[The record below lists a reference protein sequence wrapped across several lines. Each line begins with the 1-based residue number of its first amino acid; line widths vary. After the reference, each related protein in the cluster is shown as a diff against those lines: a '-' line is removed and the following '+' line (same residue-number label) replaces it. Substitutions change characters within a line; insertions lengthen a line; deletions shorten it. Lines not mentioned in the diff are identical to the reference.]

1 MDINLEYIMQIL
13 VPVLTILLGALSA
26 YLRGK
31 EKLRYS
37 AIDYITQAEE
47 MYKDVTKAGGQKFA
61 WVVDTLYNLVPNPLK
76 IIIPL
81 FPPRFFNLIG
91 SPLPI
96 PHDAEHFPLLTRH
109 LIGFAL
115 LVPPLLGIL
124 QLHS

>member
-76 IIIPL
+76 IIITRKCIENIVQTTFDGIEEYAKTQL
-81 FPPRFFNLIG
+81 
-91 SPLPI
+91 
-96 PHDAEHFPLLTRH
+96 DKAVKKAEQK
-109 LIGFAL
+109 IKE
-115 LVPPLLGIL
+115 
-124 QLHS
+124 